1 MTIVEPI
8 ILIYIEK
15 ADMEM
20 MQAEFGIVFWP
31 AGYYIVF
38 YIANSEVAFR
48 GSQWVCTI
56 LLGTLPKFGIFVHYS

>member
-20 MQAEFGIVFWP
+20 MQAEFGIVFWQ
-31 AGYYIVF
+31 A
-38 YIANSEVAFR
+38 A
-48 GSQWVCTI
+48 TI
-56 LLGTLPKFGIFVHYS
+56 LSSILLILR